1 MKFKSAIVAIA
12 LLSVVALRTASPS
25 DRLSS
30 RELRNLEAI
39 CGDLLGKPFLSSQW
53 DKLKPYL
60 RDKKALKGAEVVC
73 SGSCGGSFALRG
85 GLRLHFIYVNVPLV
99 SEPWRWKECLV
110 YSVTL
115 SDNKRDIFHRE
126 TEPKAD

>member
-1 MKFKSAIVAIA
+1 MKFKPAIIAVA
-12 LLSVVALRTASPS
+12 LLSAVELHTASAS

-30 RELRNLEAI
+30 TELKNLESI

-53 DKLKPYL
+53 NKLKPYL

-73 SGSCGGSFALRG
+73 SGSCGGSFSLRG
-85 GLRLHFIYVNVPLV
+85 GLSLKFLYVNAPLM
-99 SEPWRWKECLV
+99 SEPWRWKECIV

-115 SDNKRDIFHRE
+115 SENKRAIFHRE
-126 TEPKAD
+126 TEPKG